1 MTKDNLVEVLN
12 VKIPSN
18 WEVKEVFDIIYIKKI
33 IDNKFKTSF
42 PIIKCHKPKN
52 LTSLEFWT
60 FEFTEFESNNKFNIP
75 NELVEDFLDVFIE
88 RCDKYLKIRKSF
100 SEAQNDIFR
109 LSKTPKIEIREYK
122 IDNIIKSENQ
132 E

>member
-18 WEVKEVFDIIYIKKI
+18 WEVKEVSDIIYIKKI

-42 PIIKCHKPKN
+42 PIIRCYKLPS
-52 LTSLEFWT
+52 SLEFWI
-60 FEFTEFESNNKFNIP
+60 FEFTEFEFGDRRKFNIP
-75 NELVEDFLDVFIE
+75 NEIVEDFLDIFIK
-88 RCDKYLKIRKSF
+88 RCDEYLKIRKSF
-100 SEAQNDIFR
+100 SEARNDIIR
-109 LSKTPKIEIREYK
+109 LSTTPKIEIREYK